1 MLMLLIDS
9 GNTRV
14 KVTYLINQFQQ
25 TEDLLVLEHDHLE
38 KLYEWCNALPEV
50 PLRAIGVNVAG
61 EDIAHKIQ
69 QALPASCTLQWLAA
83 QAKTLHLK
91 NSYKIPEQLGADRWM
106 GLLGLSEHRQNPEL
120 PAMLV
125 SFGTATT
132 VDALDADNMFMGGLI
147 FPGVMLMRASLH
159 KGTANLPAIDL
170 RKKEV
175 PPAFPQNTQQAIL
188 SGILAAQAGAIVRQ
202 WKAVLDKTGQQP
214 KIFVTGGARHGV
226 LPELLRLLND
236 IARVKGFD
244 TITLQEIESPVL
256 DGLRIYAR
264 DEWNH

>member
-14 KVTYLINQFQQ
+14 KVTYLINQFRQ
-25 TEDLLVLEHDHLE
+25 TEDLLVLEHDHID
-38 KLYEWCNALPEV
+38 KLHDWCNTLPEV
-50 PLRAIGVNVAG
+50 PVRAIGVNVAG
-61 EDIAHKIQ
+61 EVIAHKIQ
-69 QALPASCTLQWLAA
+69 QALPASCPLQWLAA
-83 QAKTLHLK
+83 QAQTLHLK
-91 NSYKIPEQLGADRWM
+91 NSYQHPEQLGADRWM
-106 GLLGLSEHRQNPEL
+106 GLLGLSEHRQHPEL

-132 VDALDADNMFMGGLI
+132 VDSIDANNLFMGGLI

-170 RKKEV
+170 RKSEV
-175 PPAFPQNTQQAIL
+175 PPAFAHNTEQAIL
-188 SGILAAQAGAIVRQ
+188 SGIIAAQAGAIVRQ
-202 WKAVLDKTGQQP
+202 WKAVLDKTGHP
-214 KIFVTGGARHGV
+214 PTIFVTGGARHGV
-226 LPELLRLLND
+226 LPELHRLLND
-236 IARVKGFD
+236 IAQVKGFD

-264 DEWNH
+264 AEWNH

>member
-9 GNTRV
+9 GNTRI
-14 KVTYLINQFQQ
+14 KITYLINQFRQ
-25 TEDLLVLEHDHLE
+25 TEDLLVLEHDQIE
-38 KLYEWCNALPEV
+38 KLREWCNTLPEV
-50 PLRAIGVNVAG
+50 PARAIGVNVAG
-61 EDIAHKIQ
+61 EDIAHQIQ
-69 QALPASCTLQWLAA
+69 QALPASCGLHWLAA
-83 QAKTLHLK
+83 QAQTLHLK
-91 NSYKIPEQLGADRWM
+91 NSYTNPAQLGADRWM
-106 GLLGLSEHRQNPEL
+106 GLLGLAEHRQHPEL

-132 VDALDADNMFMGGLI
+132 VDTLDADNMFMGGLI

-170 RKKEV
+170 RKSEV
-175 PPAFPQNTQQAIL
+175 PPAFPHSTEQAIL
-188 SGILAAQAGAIVRQ
+188 SGIIAAQAGAIVRQ
-202 WKAVLDKTGQQP
+202 WKAVLDKTKQQP

-236 IARVKGFD
+236 IALLQGFD

-256 DGLRIYAR
+256 DGLRIYAQA
-264 DEWNH
+264 EWNH